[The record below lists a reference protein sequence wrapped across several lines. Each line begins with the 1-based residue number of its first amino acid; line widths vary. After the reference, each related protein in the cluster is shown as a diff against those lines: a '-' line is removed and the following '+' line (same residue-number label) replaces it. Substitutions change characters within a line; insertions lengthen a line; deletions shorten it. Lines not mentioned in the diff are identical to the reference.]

1 MAVPAAAVAIAKRSE
16 SFARVVVL
24 KPVPMAAP
32 YLCPAR
38 VWTQGYGSTRRDG
51 RPVRPDDP
59 PISEPEA
66 LGLLLEE
73 LHLNVDACLRLCPV
87 LRDEPE
93 GRLAALADFVYN
105 LGAGRLQASTLR
117 LRVNQR
123 DWREAALELRRWVWG
138 GGRKLPGLIAR
149 REAESTLLVDVA
161 VRIA

>member
-1 MAVPAAAVAIAKRSE
+1 MAVPAAAVALAKRSE

-24 KPVPMAAP
+24 KPVPMAVP

-38 VWTQGYGSTRRDG
+38 VPTIGYGTVIASLDH
-51 RPVRPDDP
+51 P

-73 LHLNVDACLRLCPV
+73 LHRNVAACLRLCPV

-93 GRLAALADFVYN
+93 ERLAALADFVYN

-117 LRVNQR
+117 LRVNQQ
-123 DWREAALELRRWVWG
+123 DWPEAAHELRRWVWG

-149 REAESTLLVDVA
+149 REAETVLLCGGG
-161 VRIA
+161 